1 MSRCRLVLRAMV
13 PRGAVPRV
21 MVLGTAV
28 VAALVLAL
36 VAGGVGLG
44 LGRTTADAHTDD
56 RMCHAAVNC
65 VGQVANTP
73 LGSSALPVVAVVVA
87 AALGL
92 VAHLRLAPLPWRD
105 RLAAGRLFRPPRLTL

>member
-36 VAGGVGLG
+36 VAGGVG

>member
-1 MSRCRLVLRAMV
+1 MV
-13 PRGAVPRV
+13 PRVMVPRLMVPRV
-21 MVLGTAV
+21 MVPRLMVLGTAV

-44 LGRTTADAHTDD
+44 RTTADAHIDD

-73 LGSSALPVVAVVVA
+73 LGSSAVPLVAVVVA

-92 VAHLRLAPLPWRD
+92 VALLRVAPVSWRD
-105 RLAAGRLFRPPRLTL
+105 RLAASRLFRPPRLTL